1 MFPLL
6 PGSFADEELE
16 LQPVLAAG
24 YSFLFPFFLYSFFF
38 QKLILTSQPVTAY
51 RGTELYS

>member
-24 YSFLFPFFLYSFFF
+24 YPFLFPFFLYSFFF